1 VRNDRSADYLTSLV
15 RELCAQ
21 PRETE
26 WVEFKRELMPTPQAI
41 GEYVSALANAAALV
55 GQALSNGYLVWG
67 VRMTPIPPLWLGPEF
82 DPGARAKGSQESRQ
96 AGC

>member
-1 VRNDRSADYLTSLV
+1 MRNDRSADYLTSLV

-26 WVEFKRELMPTPQAI
+26 WVEFKENDAEPQAI

-55 GQALSNGYLVWG
+55 PASPAP
-67 VRMTPIPPLWLGPEF
+67 MMMM
-82 DPGARAKGSQESRQ
+82 
-96 AGC
+96 